1 MSDSAQEPEHYV
13 YIHVL
18 PSKTG
23 DQPVREIVPS
33 GSIKKFDF
41 NAYSE
46 NKKLYK
52 NKTFKIKSGPGGE
65 KFKCYVLYSAG

>member
-1 MSDSAQEPEHYV
+1 MGDSAQETEHYV

-23 DQPVREIVPS
+23 DQSVRVIVPS
-33 GSIKKFDF
+33 GSIKKFFF

-46 NKKLYK
+46 NKKLYR
-52 NKTFKIKSGPGGE
+52 NKTYKIKRGPGGE
-65 KFKCYVLYSAG
+65 KFKCYVWYAAG